1 MEKTT
6 VAVLG
11 FGAGVLTVYI
21 VARLYRN
28 TLRFSIANSVTGKVS
43 SSLSTIIPGIPIT
56 LDGNIQTLIQQ
67 NISYPVADGV
77 LEGLML

>member
-11 FGAGVLTVYI
+11 FGAGVISVYV

-28 TLRFSIANSVTGKVS
+28 TIRASIANSVTGKVS

-56 LDGNIQTLIQQ
+56 IDGNIQALIQE

-77 LEGLML
+77 LNGLML